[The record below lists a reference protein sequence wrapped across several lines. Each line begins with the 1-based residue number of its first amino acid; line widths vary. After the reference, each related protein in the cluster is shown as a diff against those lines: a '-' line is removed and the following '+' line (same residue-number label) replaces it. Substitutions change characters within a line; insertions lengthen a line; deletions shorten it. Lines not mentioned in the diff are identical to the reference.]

1 MNMLL
6 ENDQTSG
13 NDWGPRGGARVYHR
27 QKPWP
32 AIPGRVQ
39 LSELS
44 DLENQMREYEAEF
57 KRLLTDL
64 STFFIF
70 ADPNAVWS
78 FLRTHRS
85 VVSILLDGA
94 PYLRKS
100 FGDGVP
106 LTLEVVSDDGP
117 PVAINA
123 LAVWRGDSTGAR
135 AALRAFDEVWW
146 LKNLHGAG
154 GRIVF
159 DVELVR

>member
-1 MNMLL
+1 MNVLL

-13 NDWGPRGGARVYHR
+13 NVWGPQGDARVYYR
-27 QKPWP
+27 QKPSP
-32 AIPGRVQ
+32 SYPGRVQ

-57 KRLLTDL
+57 NRLLTDL

-70 ADPNAVWS
+70 TDPDAISS

-100 FGDGVP
+100 FGDVVP
-106 LTLEVVSDDGP
+106 LTLEVVSEDGP
-117 PVAINA
+117 PAAINA
-123 LAVWRGDSTGAR
+123 LAVWRGDSARAR
-135 AALRAFDEVWW
+135 AALRTFDEAWW
-146 LKNLHGAG
+146 LKNLRGAG

>member
-1 MNMLL
+1 MNVLL
-6 ENDQTSG
+6 GNDQTSG
-13 NDWGPRGGARVYHR
+13 NDWGPRGDARVYHR
-27 QKPWP
+27 QKPSP

-57 KRLLTDL
+57 KRLLTEL
-64 STFFIF
+64 STFFVF
-70 ADPNAVWS
+70 TDSDAVCS
-78 FLRTHRS
+78 FLRTHRF
-85 VVSILLDGA
+85 VVPILLDGA

-106 LTLEVVSDDGP
+106 LALEVVSDDGP
-117 PVAINA
+117 PTAINA
-123 LAVWRGDSTGAR
+123 LAVWRGDSAEAR
-135 AALRAFDEVWW
+135 AALGAFDEAWW
-146 LKNLHGAG
+146 LRNLRGTG